1 METKNYTSNE
11 FLTYLGQYQ
20 DLMMED
26 NKQTFMLIYM
36 SLQSK
41 AEVNI
46 VLRRKDFA
54 ILCTD
59 LQLDSEELTFID
71 IDEKVTIQK
80 SIL

>member
-36 SLQSK
+36 SLKSK

-54 ILCTD
+54 DLCVD
-59 LQLDSEELTFID
+59 LQLESGFLTFID
-71 IDEKVTIQK
+71 IDQKVTIQK
-80 SIL
+80 SII

>member
-11 FLTYLGQYQ
+11 FLTYLSQYQ

-41 AEVNI
+41 AETTI

-71 IDEKVTIQK
+71 IDQKVMIQK

>member
-11 FLTYLGQYQ
+11 FLTYLSQYQ

-36 SLQSK
+36 SLKSK

-46 VLRRKDFA
+46 VLRRKDFT

>member
-36 SLQSK
+36 SLKSK

-71 IDEKVTIQK
+71 IDQKVTIQK